1 MALIIIKLQ
10 GESILNHA
18 VSAPF
23 NGFLAE
29 SLIPVSFYIYYLVRI
44 IELHKTVNIADNN
57 LNIQVSTKFK
67 QADITIALQKLT

>member
-1 MALIIIKLQ
+1 MIIKLQ

-29 SLIPVSFYIYYLVRI
+29 SLMPVSFYIYYLIRI
-44 IELHKTVNIADNN
+44 IELHKTVNIADK
-57 LNIQVSTKFK
+57 NINIHKSTKFK
-67 QADITIALQKLT
+67 QAAFTIALQKLT